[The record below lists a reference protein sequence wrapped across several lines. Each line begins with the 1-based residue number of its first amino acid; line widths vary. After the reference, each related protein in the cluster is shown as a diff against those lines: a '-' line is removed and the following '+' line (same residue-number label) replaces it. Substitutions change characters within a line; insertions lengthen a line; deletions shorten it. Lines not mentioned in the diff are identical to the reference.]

1 MTERVP
7 VGSNMSLTRARR
19 SVAGYAIRE
28 GSAAVLAILLWLA
41 LWGKYQ
47 PTLSTAEEAMW
58 QIFWVAFVALGYTAF
73 HALAAATQPLS
84 SETLPLI
91 DILVSLL
98 PLGVVVYT
106 GVEWLRG
113 EMTLSGY
120 QKIVMVLGAM
130 ATLIDTVV
138 FTWFSL
144 RLNRLAHEFVR
155 AQ

>member
-1 MTERVP
+1 MP
-7 VGSNMSLTRARR
+7 SFQAISNVGVTRARR
-19 SVAGYAIRE
+19 GIAGIAIRE
-28 GSAAVLAILLWLA
+28 GSALALALLLWLA

-47 PTLSTAEEAMW
+47 PDLVTPTAAMW
-58 QIFWVAFVALGYTAF
+58 QVFWVAFIALAYTAF

-91 DILVSLL
+91 DILVSLV

-106 GVEWLRG
+106 AIEWMRG
-113 EMTLSGY
+113 EIALSDY
-120 QKIVMVLGAM
+120 QKIVMVLGAL
-130 ATLIDTVV
+130 ATAIDTVV

-155 AQ
+155 AD